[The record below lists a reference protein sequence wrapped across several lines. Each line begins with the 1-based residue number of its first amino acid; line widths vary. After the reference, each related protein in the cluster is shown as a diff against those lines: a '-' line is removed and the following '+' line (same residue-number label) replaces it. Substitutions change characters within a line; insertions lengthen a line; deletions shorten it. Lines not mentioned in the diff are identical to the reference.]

1 MQASTFCGGR
11 NMTEERDFGEAVRA
25 GTPTWLIMA
34 IVLLGAFSGISFG
47 LAWSAS
53 KQAKQAKE
61 VFGTEIRTVKEGFAK
76 DSGAL
81 QQRLAKT
88 EEVNTG
94 LQGELSLVTKRLR
107 ITQGE
112 LKKARQ
118 EAAQARE
125 ENAKQIAAMDS
136 SIKGELAKK
145 ASPEEVK
152 GERSQVTVV
161 RGDLHTTRK
170 ELQIPRSELGNR

>member
-1 MQASTFCGGR
+1 
-11 NMTEERDFGEAVRA
+11 MTEEREFGEAVRA

-34 IVLLGAFSGISFG
+34 IVLLGALSGISFG

-53 KQAKQAKE
+53 NQARQAQE
-61 VFGTEIRTVKEGFAK
+61 VLGTEIRTVKEGFAK

-112 LKKARQ
+112 LKKDDMRADM
-118 EAAQARE
+118 
-125 ENAKQIAAMDS
+125 AKGGRTMMKDDKMKDDKAME
-136 SIKGELAKK
+136 KQ
-145 ASPEEVK
+145 P
-152 GERSQVTVV
+152 
-161 RGDLHTTRK
+161 
-170 ELQIPRSELGNR
+170 